1 MLDLALTLNQ
11 PFTSDTNAQEF
22 WNLAFAHAALECSV
36 GIFFLNKSTDCLTTD
51 KCSKHNLTKTLRAL
65 PLYGIDKIYTD
76 ATDLNQG
83 NDLPI
88 TIEILNKKQL
98 TSYLLTAHQLVH
110 WECNHREH
118 CTEYSREDSSQ
129 NHSKPLAKDQHGYLL
144 NPNDWNKTL
153 AEAIAKQEKI
163 NLNQEVW
170 QIIQAMRL
178 FYHQYRIEPTMRA
191 FIAFLK
197 AGEYSNSANSTALH
211 HMFPGGVIKQLCKI
225 AGLPKPVRCF
235 T

>member
-51 KCSKHNLTKTLRAL
+51 KCSKHNLIKTLGAL

-88 TIEILNKKQL
+88 TIETLNKKQL
-98 TSYLLTAHQLVH
+98 TTYLLTAHQLVH
-110 WECNHREH
+110 WECS
-118 CTEYSREDSSQ
+118 TEDSTGH
-129 NHSKPLAKDQHGYLL
+129 NIKNDTKPLAQDQHGYLL
-144 NPNDWNKTL
+144 NPADWNKAF
-153 AEAIAKQEKI
+153 AETIAKQENI
-163 NLNQEVW
+163 SLNQEVW
-170 QIIQAMRL
+170 QTIQAMRL

-197 AGEYSNSANSTALH
+197 TGEYSNSTKSTALH